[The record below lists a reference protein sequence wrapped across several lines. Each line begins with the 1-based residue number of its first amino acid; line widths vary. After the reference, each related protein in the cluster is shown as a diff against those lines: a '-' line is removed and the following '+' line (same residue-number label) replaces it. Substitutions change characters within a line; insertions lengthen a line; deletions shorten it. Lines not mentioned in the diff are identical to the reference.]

1 MSWRDLLQKGDDRV
15 VLPWTGGRRLPSSGP
30 EYLLEAG
37 LPREHGWHEFCVLVR
52 KAKWAGEA
60 APSPGILGSRVTG
73 YLVGDRIVPDGARVD
88 EASVMGASET
98 VFLLDAGLA
107 RFSRVTAGRVRPG
120 APLVFV
126 QEEMPVGPE
135 PEVLAAYQ
143 DRAENVL
150 GVKGVTPALD
160 AAFRLESWQR
170 SETERRRA
178 EIAVARAAELARR
191 AEEERK
197 NALLERLS
205 DGAGRREM
213 AAVDFGQA
221 AEAALAVTGAE
232 YLDHRASANRGEMVV
247 TFRLD
252 GQRFECVADA
262 RTLRIVDSGIC
273 LVDYRTQE
281 RGDTRFTLE
290 SLPDVI
296 RQAVRERRL
305 HVFRVVGQDPGF
317 RGQVQDED
325 DDDRDDWDD

>member
-1 MSWRDLLQKGDDRV
+1 
-15 VLPWTGGRRLPSSGP
+15 
-30 EYLLEAG
+30 
-37 LPREHGWHEFCVLVR
+37 
-52 KAKWAGEA
+52 
-60 APSPGILGSRVTG
+60 
-73 YLVGDRIVPDGARVD
+73 
-88 EASVMGASET
+88 
-98 VFLLDAGLA
+98 
-107 RFSRVTAGRVRPG
+107 
-120 APLVFV
+120 
-126 QEEMPVGPE
+126 
-135 PEVLAAYQ
+135 
-143 DRAENVL
+143 
-150 GVKGVTPALD
+150 
-160 AAFRLESWQR
+160 
-170 SETERRRA
+170 
-178 EIAVARAAELARR
+178 
-191 AEEERK
+191 
-197 NALLERLS
+197 
-205 DGAGRREM
+205 M

-221 AEAALAVTGAE
+221 AQAALAVTGAE

-317 RGQVQDED
+317 RGQMPDRD